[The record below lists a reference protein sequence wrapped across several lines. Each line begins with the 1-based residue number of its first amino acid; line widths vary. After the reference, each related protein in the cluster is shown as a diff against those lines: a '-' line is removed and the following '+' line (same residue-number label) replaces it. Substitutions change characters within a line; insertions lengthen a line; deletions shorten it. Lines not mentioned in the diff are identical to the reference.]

1 MIQNRELSMDDYLS
15 MLRRRLKVILIPT
28 FLAPLVGF
36 AISYGFTPKYTS
48 KSTILVE
55 AQKVPEG
62 YVQPVVTVDLGQ
74 RVATLQARALSR
86 ERLRQLIEKLNQQGT
101 LRGNTDDL
109 IDSISSGV
117 QVLPVTSISV
127 PTPGAGGTK
136 KKADVPGFTLT
147 FTSSNPREAQAV
159 CAGLAD
165 IIIDENMK
173 DREAAAQNTT
183 DFLTRQVADA
193 KRDLD
198 EQDAKLADFQKRYMG
213 QLPGDEQKNLQ
224 ILMGMN
230 TQLDANT
237 QTLNR
242 AEQDKAYTE
251 SMLAQQLAAWK
262 NSQTSTNPQTLQ
274 QQLATLQAQLITLQ
288 ARYTD
293 DYPEVVKTK
302 RDVAE
307 LQSKLNEM
315 NKAASNPS
323 TSTSTDD
330 KGNLTEPPE
339 IRQLRLQIHQ
349 YEGVI
354 AQATNEQ
361 KKLQESIRVFQG
373 RVALSPA
380 IEEQYK
386 QLTRDYTTAQTFYDN
401 LQTKKNQSQMQTDME
416 REQQGEQMHVL
427 NSADLPESPSFP
439 DRLLFA
445 GGGLAGGLAIG
456 FGLALWLEMRDTSV
470 RTESDVIAVLE
481 LPVLSQIPWVGLE
494 ASEKNGAGKMKPQK
508 ETVEV

>member
-1 MIQNRELSMDDYLS
+1 MIQNRELSMDDYLA

-28 FLAPLVGF
+28 LLAPLVGF

-74 RVATLQARALSR
+74 RVATLQARALSA
-86 ERLRQLIEKLNQQGT
+86 ERLRPLVEKLTQQG
-101 LRGNTDDL
+101 LLHGNTDDL
-109 IDSISSGV
+109 IESIGSSV
-117 QVLPVTSISV
+117 QVLPVTSIAV
-127 PTPGAGGTK
+127 PSPAAPGSK
-136 KKADVPGFTLT
+136 KKSEVPGFTLT
-147 FTSSNPREAQAV
+147 YTSSNPREAQAV
-159 CAGLAD
+159 CSGLAD
-165 IIIDENMK
+165 IIIAENMK
-173 DREAAAQNTT
+173 DRESVAQNTT
-183 DFLTRQVADA
+183 DFLTRQVEDA

-198 EQDAKLADFQKRYMG
+198 AQDAKLAAFQKQYMG

-230 TQLDANT
+230 QQLDANT

-242 AEQDKAYTE
+242 AEQDKTYTE
-251 SMLAQQLAAWK
+251 SMLAQQVAAWK
-262 NSQTSTNPQTLQ
+262 TSQTATNPQTLQ
-274 QQLATLQAQLITLQ
+274 QQLAALQAQLITLQ

-293 DYPEVVKTK
+293 DYPDVVKTK
-302 RDVAE
+302 RDISE
-307 LQSKLNEM
+307 LQSKLSEI
-315 NKAASNPS
+315 NKAAANPGA
-323 TSTSTDD
+323 TADD

-349 YEGVI
+349 YESVI
-354 AQATNEQ
+354 EQATNQQ
-361 KKLQESIRVFQG
+361 KKLQEAIKVYQG

-386 QLTRDYTTAQTFYDN
+386 QVTRDYTTAQTFYDN
-401 LQTKKNQSQMQTDME
+401 LQTKKNQSEMQTAME
-416 REQQGEQMHVL
+416 REQQGEQMRVL
-427 NSADLPESPSFP
+427 NPADVPDAPSFP

-456 FGLALWLEMRDTSV
+456 FGLALWLELRDTSV
-470 RTESDVIAVLE
+470 RTEGDVVAVLE
-481 LPVLSQIPWVGLE
+481 LPVLSQIPWVAADG
-494 ASEKNGAGKMKPQK
+494 SEKNGAGKRMRPQK